1 MPQFL
6 TAAVA
11 GIGTAVGGTA
21 GAFLIM
27 NAGAVAAGTLL
38 VGGLAMTNSQRRK
51 AKRMAR
57 DQYNAA
63 QVDRLV
69 NVQTSVAPRELVLG
83 RVRKGGHVFF
93 KGSVG
98 QFKEKYVMLIA
109 LAAHEI
115 DAVEAIYFNDEQ
127 VALDVDGYV
136 TSAPYLLTR
145 RESGSA
151 AGTVA
156 PPEAI
161 PGTVFVSSSDGGDFV
176 SWQYDVSTP
185 KARVRIYTGTASQA
199 AAADVM
205 ADFPDLWTA
214 DHRAR
219 GVAYLHCEFW
229 YDETAFPSG
238 LPTVTALLR
247 GAKIYDPRSGL
258 TVFAENPALMQ
269 RHVLLHPQ
277 FGKRTS
283 LTAAEDARITAAAN
297 ACDTSHNYGDG
308 AVPLYRAGIVFPF
321 GGSARDALDDLAQA
335 MAGSW
340 AYAAG
345 EFYCKAGVY
354 TAPVMA
360 LGEQDL
366 VRYIKDSNGASQ
378 ALPVT
383 VATHRSRNEKIN
395 IIAPRIYDAAQDYK
409 QTALAPLKV
418 AAYITRDGAELSEE
432 VSMQAVSYA
441 KQAHHI
447 AGVMLRDA
455 RDPLTFTATFKMNT
469 WPLELFDT
477 VSLALPVYGWSAK
490 VFEIRSRV
498 YSAGQ
503 GITFTFKET
512 AAAITQPD
520 ASFPAQGFAA
530 NTARPRPWDITP
542 PSIISTTS
550 GDAELLPLADGTVV
564 PRVRLQ
570 WSPIQDESV
579 ARGGHVEIEWTDPR
593 TVPLVWQRTSVS
605 GADVQ
610 AYLLGVPDGQTILI
624 KARTRSELAVSDE
637 TNQYS
642 HFVVGKTAPPPSFD
656 QVSVLAQPDGTRQFN
671 FAYVPA
677 GNKPAD
683 WEGCEIYY
691 TTDLAATSLAAM
703 TRLQDNQTFY
713 TNSPVEANS
722 PIEGNYRFAFVA
734 RDYSGNLSTPSFVNI
749 NLPKRRTGRVFDE
762 YFEHVE
768 SWLGTLGSMVELYD
782 TPSTTILEATD
793 SNTWSALTTWD
804 AWTRWNMSPAS
815 PCSYTGVARDLGTVL
830 AGQVDAVVDAD
841 GTAVI
846 ELRTGSDGVSW
857 GSWGSISAPF
867 TARWIQVRVTL
878 TATGPD
884 PVPTLR
890 EFSYT
895 VSADMKTEYINDLDI
910 STLSGSY
917 RIGVGDIRVQT
928 ANTYSVIQEMQP
940 IIQDG
945 TGAAWDAPVLI
956 EKNLTL
962 GWRWQFR
969 KAGVLSDPPLVDF
982 SIRGI

>member
-11 GIGTAVGGTA
+11 SIGAAAGGTA

-27 NAGAVAAGTLL
+27 NAGAVATGALL
-38 VGGLAMTNSQRRK
+38 VGGLATTNSQRRK
-51 AKRMAR
+51 AKREMR
-57 DQYNAA
+57 DKFNAA

-115 DAVEAIYFNDEQ
+115 DGVEAIYFNDEQ
-127 VALDVDGYV
+127 VTLDGSGYV
-136 TSAPYLLTR
+136 TSEPYLLSR
-145 RESGSA
+145 KES
-151 AGTVA
+151 AGVPGAVA

-161 PGTVFVSSSDGGDFV
+161 PGTIYYDAQANVTFY
-176 SWQYDVSTP
+176 QYETGPS
-185 KARVRIYTGTASQA
+185 KARVRVYTGTAGQT
-199 AAADVM
+199 AAADVIT
-205 ADFPDLWTA
+205 DFPDLWTA
-214 DHRAR
+214 NHRAR

-229 YDETAFPSG
+229 FDENAFPSG

-247 GAKIYDPRSGL
+247 GAKIYDPRSAT
-258 TVFAENPALMQ
+258 TVWTQNPALMQ

-277 FGKRTS
+277 FGKRAS

-308 AVPLYRAGIVFPF
+308 AVALYRAGIVFPF

-335 MAGSW
+335 MGGSW

-366 VRYIKDSNGASQ
+366 VRYITDSSGAKQ
-378 ALPVT
+378 AVPVT

-409 QTALAPLKV
+409 QAALAPLKV
-418 AAYITRDGAELSEE
+418 ASYITRDGAELSEE

-455 RDPLTFTATFKMNT
+455 RDPLTITATFKMKA

-477 VSLALPVYGWSAK
+477 VSLTLPMYGWVNK
-490 VFEIRSRV
+490 LVEIRSRV
-498 YSAGQ
+498 YSPGQ
-503 GITFTFKET
+503 GVTFTLKET

-579 ARGGHVEIEWTDPR
+579 ARGGHVEIEWADPR

-637 TNQYS
+637 TDQYS
-642 HFVVGKTAPPPSFD
+642 HFVVGKTAPPPAFD
-656 QVSVLAQPDGTRQFN
+656 VVSVLAQPDGTRQFN

-768 SWLGTLGSMVELYD
+768 SWPGTLGSMVELYD

-846 ELRTGSDGVSW
+846 ELRTSANGSSW
-857 GSWGSISAPF
+857 SAWGSISAPF
-867 TARWIQVRVTL
+867 TNRWIQVRVTL
-878 TATGPD
+878 TATGGE
-884 PVPTLR
+884 PVPALR

-895 VSADMKTEYINDLDI
+895 VTADVKREYINDQVI
-910 STLSGSY
+910 SGYTGGN
-917 RIGVGDIRVQT
+917 RIGTGDIRIPLQ
-928 ANTYSVIQEMQP
+928 NTYSVIKR
-940 IIQDG
+940 IGVVIQDSSAG
-945 TGAAWDAPVLI
+945 TWSWQRID
-956 EKNLTL
+956 NTLTGPRIQFKL
-962 GWRWQFR
+962 GGTL
-969 KAGVLSDPPLVDF
+969 ADPAFVDF
-982 SIRGI
+982 DIEGI